1 MGYKDDD
8 KDDNEDEDE
17 VGKDEDVGRVSVLH

>member
-8 KDDNEDEDE
+8 KDDDEDEDE